1 MLGIGGVWIAGRNM
15 GLRCCYRCWC
25 RGRNSSLLAVP
36 AAVGAAAFASAVS
49 AAGFA
54 ELVEVSSPAVVEQP
68 AGSGAVASAAIAEA
82 VVNVI
87 GIQGCTV
94 LLGGEVSLHPAA
106 AWHCHSSSPFPGS
119 LQKT

>member
-1 MLGIGGVWIAGRNM
+1 MEW
-15 GLRCCYRCWC
+15 RCCYRWWC
-25 RGRNSSLLAVP
+25 RGRSSSLLAVP
-36 AAVGAAAFASAVS
+36 AAAGAAGFASVVS

-54 ELVEVSSPAVVEQP
+54 ELVEFSSPAVVEQP
-68 AGSGAVASAAIAEA
+68 AGSEAVAFAAIAEV

-119 LQKT
+119 RQKT

>member
-1 MLGIGGVWIAGRNM
+1 MLGIGEVWIAGRNM

-25 RGRNSSLLAVP
+25 RWRNSSLLAVP
-36 AAVGAAAFASAVS
+36 AAAGAAGAAAFASAVS
-49 AAGFA
+49 AAAFA
-54 ELVEVSSPAVVEQP
+54 ELVEFSSPA
-68 AGSGAVASAAIAEA
+68 GSEAVASAAIAEV

-94 LLGGEVSLHPAA
+94 LPGGEVSLHPAA

-119 LQKT
+119 HRKT